1 MTSGSNTKT
10 ADIVDKLY
18 SSVIDAG
25 TYKTSS
31 IKIAEAAKVIENAQ
45 RDINISLM
53 NELALIFDR
62 MNIDTNDVINAAKTK
77 WNFLDFRPGLVGGHC
92 MGVDPY
98 YLVYKSKKLGYSPKV
113 ISLKTT

>member
-62 MNIDTNDVINAAKTK
+62 MNIDTNDVRVR
-77 WNFLDFRPGLVGGHC
+77 NFLIL
-92 MGVDPY
+92 
-98 YLVYKSKKLGYSPKV
+98 
-113 ISLKTT
+113 